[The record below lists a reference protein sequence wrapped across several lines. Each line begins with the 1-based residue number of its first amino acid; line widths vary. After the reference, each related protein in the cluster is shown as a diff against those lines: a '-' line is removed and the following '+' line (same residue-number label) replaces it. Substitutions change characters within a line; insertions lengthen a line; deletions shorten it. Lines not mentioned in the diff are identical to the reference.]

1 MYSRKTEETMKT
13 MEEGIEEKEKESLL
27 IRKDFNARV
36 GKRNANE
43 RKAKDKSQ
51 QKAWI
56 VDYVIADEKASEQ
69 GSKDGL
75 ESRTVRR
82 SNKRNREAGEIKEG
96 NQKK

>member
-1 MYSRKTEETMKT
+1 MREWERKKC
-13 MEEGIEEKEKESLL
+13 KW
-27 IRKDFNARV
+27 D
-36 GKRNANE
+36 E

-75 ESRTVRR
+75 ESRTVRG
-82 SNKRNREAGEIKEG
+82 AIKGTEG
-96 NQKK
+96 QER